1 MSRARVSWSALRSVL
16 LARKALL
23 CLLLLAAAR
32 HGASQDQQG
41 LTELR
46 DRAETAYAEGRLL
59 DALSDYERLVSLFP
73 EEGCLHG
80 RLAGCALREPGRLT
94 LARRHLRIAVKL
106 GCEEVDLEFH
116 RARMAQLEYDFDR
129 ARDLY
134 AAYVAAA
141 GKKGVFREEAL
152 KAGEMCGAAI
162 WDPSEAIGL
171 EVLDRFPADPEG
183 AFRFYRPET
192 PGLRLVNTPQ
202 ALRSKADGK
211 VEPGR
216 IAFHNGDTVLV
227 YASLGKAGKTGWDL
241 YRIALT
247 GGQYGEAERLSDSI
261 NSPFDERGAYLS
273 KDGVLYFSS
282 NRPGGLGGH
291 DIYAVPWGQDGPV
304 GRPERLPFP
313 VNSVNDDEFFI
324 PEPDGGAWMSSNR
337 AAREGRIHAYRVAL
351 SALPFDAGSV
361 SWLADEVASEG
372 MTLRVY
378 SRGEEVVTRV
388 LDGEGAEHE
397 PLPMD
402 AQAVGV
408 RIVLEDEEG
417 RIVSESFGAGESAW
431 ELRKQG
437 RGWTM
442 VERDDVDWAMLADLR
457 RPEGEQAALVPAVAS
472 EEAETG
478 QDDNASQS
486 RQWGNWVRDR
496 MMPPEEPEET
506 SVMEAASLATLP
518 ARIDED
524 PETGFNDKPEAES
537 TADSAEVVEDHE
549 DVADV
554 KEVEDAGGD
563 PITEEVKDVEDAVGD
578 PTAQVEETMV
588 TDNVALEGVSPEEPV
603 ATAEE
608 PVLRSVEDVLES
620 GDAPTPEEMAAM
632 LEEEPEALVRVWNEK
647 ATILLTREAGFL
659 DSPSMS
665 QAGMLSDL
673 VEDLAEWQPEEGM
686 MDERL
691 QDGAAMEEVRDMI
704 ETWTYAVQ
712 SATKASLAEVA
723 GDAALAY
730 RREKLALREI
740 REMSDVDVGNA
751 IQGVSSWQ
759 ESRRSLSAD
768 QELQPLPNDV
778 QMSSWLVDWEEG
790 MNQAESGWTRKAR
803 SGWRGDWL
811 RRQRRHHDVVSEQW
825 TLHMSELES
834 QDAALTSESAEDEA
848 AGPADLD
855 FMAAPFGSTTVETMA
870 RFVLGRPMVEEED
883 ADVEGATWDD
893 VTLTNLLDSWT
904 ARIQSSKPIERGW
917 ERLVELAGGE
927 GIPLVHQAE
936 DLRVLSP
943 EASKQLLDI
952 KEDMLA
958 LLLESIQSER
968 AVIEGADSFWSMA
981 ERREDMEGAPSV
993 AEALTLREEWTDA
1006 TDRVVE
1012 RRKSAEKLNGEAR
1025 FEAQK
1030 EWHNAMLELA
1040 LVQQALLN
1048 AMAEAELDLE
1058 RLVTSEEESL
1068 ATREKAEE
1076 GQGIEDQQ
1084 DGRLDLTEVADDDQE
1099 KGGLELERVEAE
1111 RIEAER
1117 LEAERIETERL
1128 EAERLEAERIEAERL
1143 EAERLE
1149 TERMETE
1156 RVEAERLEAERLEA
1170 ERIEGEWL
1178 EAERIEAER
1187 LEAERIEAERLEAER
1202 IEAERASAE
1211 LDVADRV
1218 QPWGGADESVVR
1230 EAFSGDLPAGWTWL
1244 EGAEVV
1250 ESAAAL
1256 QKEQRRSGTTLSW
1269 TPSELALIE
1278 SWIRLRD
1285 ASAGELDAS
1294 AGRQARS
1301 QKEKAL
1307 FFATRDLQ
1315 DALTKV
1321 DLTTMQARVDAR
1333 LEPSSDVVAREIL
1346 EENEV
1351 NPTQPEVSEGLDRA
1365 ERADVER
1372 SGVDEDAVSASGLAL
1387 EEEVSN
1393 VYGVTLP
1400 AAEVVGEGRRSDSG
1414 IRLRPVQREEM
1425 ERAIIGTWAEQ
1436 PEAERISAAETY
1448 DEPAGRPREVGVEY
1462 KVQIGAFRNPLP
1474 AALFAAFDP
1483 MWAQRSA
1490 SGITRYM
1497 AGSFDAY
1504 DPAVVAR
1511 DAIRALGYSD
1521 AFVVRFVDG
1530 ERVRG
1535 SRPAP
1540 EALAQERSDLAAV
1553 GRAPVSPSTS
1563 TSEVSAGTESVGAT
1577 AGAIPTRREDIETWS
1592 DVQGRVYSVQVGAFR
1607 GVPDRRA
1614 LSTLGTL
1621 TREDAGSDGWL
1632 RLFSGRFETEEEA
1645 RAHLAA
1651 LKQDGRTDAF
1661 VVVYINGRR
1670 IPLLQASTT
1679 ATGGLDVVN
1688 RPVAPSRDEEPVESD
1703 SGVTSADDAGADQ
1716 DSSVPQWRVELGEYT
1731 STIPVRLANAILDAP
1746 LEWEVRSRR
1755 DGGVTRYITR
1765 FTEEEG
1771 QAERWLAEAK
1781 AMGFSRARLMTAE

>member
-1 MSRARVSWSALRSVL
+1 MSRARDSRSALRSVL
-16 LARKALL
+16 LVQKGLL

-32 HGASQDQQG
+32 HVAGQGQQG

-46 DRAETAYAEGRLL
+46 DRAETAYTEGRLL

-94 LARRHLRIAVKL
+94 LARRHLRIAIKL
-106 GCEEVDLEFH
+106 GCGDVDLEFH

-134 AAYVAAA
+134 AAYVAAS
-141 GKKGVFREEAL
+141 GKKGLFREEAL

-171 EVLDRFPADPEG
+171 EVLQRFPADPEG

-211 VEPGR
+211 VGPGR

-273 KDGVLYFSS
+273 RDGVLYFSS

-291 DIYAVPWGQDGPV
+291 DIYAVPWGKDGPV

-378 SRGEEVVTRV
+378 SRGQEVVTRV

-397 PLPMD
+397 SLPMD

-417 RIVSESFGAGESAW
+417 HIVSESFGAGESAW

-437 RGWTM
+437 RGWAM

-457 RPEGEQAALVPAVAS
+457 RPEGEQAALLPAAAS
-472 EEAETG
+472 GEADPV
-478 QDDNASQS
+478 QDGTAEDSM
-486 RQWGNWVRDR
+486 QWGSWVRDR
-496 MMPPEEPEET
+496 MMPPEEAQET
-506 SVMEAASLATLP
+506 SMMEEVSLATL
-518 ARIDED
+518 AVGDEGGE
-524 PETGFNDKPEAES
+524 ETGFDDHALEEVSVADAES
-537 TADSAEVVEDHE
+537 VED
-549 DVADV
+549 
-554 KEVEDAGGD
+554 VEDAGGN
-563 PITEEVKDVEDAVGD
+563 PSVAG
-578 PTAQVEETMV
+578 EETLV
-588 TDNVALEGVSPEEPV
+588 TDIAALDGGSLEESLG
-603 ATAEE
+603 TAEE
-608 PVLRSVEDVLES
+608 PVLRAAEDVLES
-620 GDAPTPEEMAAM
+620 GDAPTPEEMAVM
-632 LEEEPEALVRVWNEK
+632 LEEEPEALVRIWNEK
-647 ATILLTREAGFL
+647 ATILLDREADFL
-659 DSPSMS
+659 DNPSMS
-665 QAGMLSDL
+665 QAGALSDL
-673 VEDLAEWQPEEGM
+673 VEDIAEWQPEGGM
-686 MDERL
+686 MNERL

-704 ETWTYAVQ
+704 EKWTYAVQ

-740 REMSDVDVGNA
+740 QEMSDVDVGKA
-751 IQGVSSWQ
+751 IKGVSSWQ
-759 ESRRSLSAD
+759 ESLRSVSAD
-768 QELQPLPNDV
+768 QELQPLPANV
-778 QMSSWLVDWEEG
+778 QMSDWLVEWEQG

-825 TLHMSELES
+825 TLHLYELEI
-834 QDAALTSESAEDEA
+834 QDAALASEAAADEA
-848 AGPADLD
+848 AGPVDLD
-855 FMAAPFGSTTVETMA
+855 FMVAPFGSTTVATMA
-870 RFVLGRPMVEEED
+870 RFVLGRPMMEEED
-883 ADVEGATWDD
+883 ADVDRATWDD
-893 VTLTNLLDSWT
+893 VTLTSLLNTWT

-936 DLRVLSP
+936 DLKMLSQR
-943 EASKQLLDI
+943 ASKQLLDI

-958 LLLESIQSER
+958 LLLESIQSES
-968 AVIEGADSFWSMA
+968 AEIEGADSFWSMA
-981 ERREDMEGAPSV
+981 ERRQDMEEVPSV
-993 AEALTLREEWTDA
+993 TEALTLRQEWTDA
-1006 TDRVVE
+1006 TDRADE
-1012 RRKSAEKLNGEAR
+1012 RRKTVEKLNGEVR

-1030 EWHNAMLELA
+1030 AWHNAMLELA
-1040 LVQQALLN
+1040 LVQQAVLN
-1048 AMAEAELDLE
+1048 AMEEAELDME

-1068 ATREKAEE
+1068 ATIEIAEE
-1076 GQGIEDQQ
+1076 GQDVGVQQ

-1099 KGGLELERVEAE
+1099 DDGLEFERVEAE
-1111 RIEAER
+1111 RVEA
-1117 LEAERIETERL
+1117 
-1128 EAERLEAERIEAERL
+1128 
-1143 EAERLE
+1143 
-1149 TERMETE
+1149 E

-1170 ERIEGEWL
+1170 ERL
-1178 EAERIEAER
+1178 EAER
-1187 LEAERIEAERLEAER
+1187 LEAERLEAQRVEAERLEAERLEAERLEAERLEAEQLEAERIEAER
-1202 IEAERASAE
+1202 IEAERASAK

-1250 ESAAAL
+1250 ESAAEL
-1256 QKEQRRSGTTLSW
+1256 QEEQRRSGMTLPW
-1269 TPSELALIE
+1269 TQSELALIE
-1278 SWIRLRD
+1278 SWIRLRE
-1285 ASAGELDAS
+1285 ASAEELDES

-1301 QKEKAL
+1301 QKEKTL

-1321 DLTTMQARVDAR
+1321 DLTTMQARVDAG
-1333 LEPSSDVVAREIL
+1333 LEPSSDVVAREIIQ
-1346 EENEV
+1346 EEEV
-1351 NPTQPEVSEGLDRA
+1351 NPTQPEVAEGLDRA
-1365 ERADVER
+1365 EAADVER
-1372 SGVDEDAVSASGLAL
+1372 RGVDEDAVSASGLAL

-1414 IRLRPVQREEM
+1414 IRLRPIQRDEM

-1436 PEAERISAAETY
+1436 PEEERVSAAETY

-1511 DAIRALGYSD
+1511 NAIRALGYSD
-1521 AFVVRFVDG
+1521 AFVVRFVEG

-1535 SRPAP
+1535 ARPAP
-1540 EALAQERSDLAAV
+1540 EVLAQERSDLAAV
-1553 GRAPVSPSTS
+1553 GREPVSSS
-1563 TSEVSAGTESVGAT
+1563 TSEVSEGIESVGAT
-1577 AGAIPTRREDIETWS
+1577 AAAIPTRREDIEAWS

-1645 RAHLAA
+1645 RAHLAS

-1703 SGVTSADDAGADQ
+1703 GGVAPLENADADQ

-1765 FTEEEG
+1765 FTEEVG

-1781 AMGFSRARLMTAE
+1781 AMGFSRARLMSAE